1 MPTYVGLLRGINVG
15 GSKVLK
21 MTLLREVLERAG
33 CKDVETYIASGN
45 VVFGHA
51 SRSEA
56 KLQRE
61 LEAAIAKAAKFHV
74 PVVLRSAAEMSK
86 VVEDNP
92 FPKSGGKELH
102 VLFCATKPE
111 ANAFAKLEAA
121 KFNPE
126 EWALANREVYLKLP
140 NGLGN
145 SKLAGTITRVS
156 PAKEAT
162 ARNWNTV
169 EKLVAMA
176 AERG

>member
-1 MPTYVGLLRGINVG
+1 MPTYIGLLRGINVG
-15 GSKVLK
+15 GNKVLK
-21 MTLLREVLERAG
+21 MPVLRDVLERAG

-61 LEAAIAKAAKFHV
+61 LEAVIAKAATFHV
-74 PVVLRSAAEMSK
+74 PVVLRSAAEMAK
-86 VVEDNP
+86 VIEDNP
-92 FPKSGGKELH
+92 FPAFGGKELH
-102 VLFCATKPE
+102 VLFCTTKPE
-111 ANAFAKLEAA
+111 AKAFAKLEAA
-121 KFNPE
+121 TFAPE

-140 NGLGN
+140 KGIGT
-145 SKLAGTITRVS
+145 SKLAATITRVS

>member
-1 MPTYVGLLRGINVG
+1 MPTYIALLRGINVG

-21 MTLLREVLERAG
+21 MALLREVLEGAG
-33 CKDVETYIASGN
+33 CEDVETYIASGN

-56 KLQRE
+56 KLQKD
-61 LEAAIAKAAKFHV
+61 LETAIEKAAKFHV
-74 PVVLRSAAEMSK
+74 PVVLRSVAEMAK
-86 VVEDNP
+86 VIRDNP
-92 FPKSGGKELH
+92 FPRSGGKELH
-102 VLFCATKPE
+102 VLFCTTKP
-111 ANAFAKLEAA
+111 AATAFAKLEAA
-121 KFNPE
+121 KFEPE

>member
-1 MPTYVGLLRGINVG
+1 VHTYIALLRGINVG
-15 GSKVLK
+15 GNRPLK
-21 MTLLREVLERAG
+21 MTLLREVLETAG
-33 CKDVETYIASGN
+33 CTDVETYIQSGN

-56 KLQRE
+56 KLREDLEQR
-61 LEAAIAKAAKFHV
+61 IAKAAKFEV
-74 PVVLRSAAEMSK
+74 PIVLRSAAEMSS
-86 VVEDNP
+86 VIADNP
-92 FPKSGGKELH
+92 FPKAGDKELH
-102 VLFCATKPE
+102 VLFCATRPT
-111 ANAFAKLEAA
+111 AAAFTKIEAA
-121 KFNPE
+121 KFAPE
-126 EWALANREVYLKLP
+126 RWALANREVYLHLP
-140 NGLGN
+140 SGIGN